1 MALLIVMIILLCLP
15 IFLFFVLRR
24 HVTSSYASSLPPG
37 PKGLPFIGNLH
48 QFDAS
53 KPHVS
58 FWELSK
64 KYGPLMSLRLGFV
77 PTLIVSSAKMAKET
91 LKAHDLQF
99 SGRPASLATQRLTYN
114 GLDLIFSPYGEYWR
128 EIRKICVVHLFNSIR
143 AQNFRPIREDEVSR
157 MIESISKSAAASKQV
172 NLSEITMSLSCNTIC
187 RLAFGKRSDDNEEA
201 ISGRSRF
208 HTLLSEIQ
216 ALSIAFFVTDYFPF
230 MGWIDKLTGMMRRLE
245 NNVQESD
252 RFYQE
257 LIDEHLDPKRTKADM
272 QQEDLVDVLLQ
283 IRKHRGFK
291 VDLTLDHIKAV
302 LMNIFVAGTD
312 TSAATLVWTMT
323 YLMKHPRVM
332 KKVQEEIRSLV
343 GGNKSFVDEDDV
355 QELHYLKAVVK
366 ETMRLQPPAPLLVP
380 RETTEKCIIDGYEI
394 PAKTLVYV
402 NAWAIGRDPE
412 AWENPE
418 EFNPERFIDRSVD
431 FIGQNFEFI
440 PFGAGRRI
448 CPGMHLGIASVDLAL
463 ANLLYKFDW
472 EMPPGMKKQDLDFDS
487 LSGITVHKKNF
498 LVLLAK
504 YHEYVN

>member
-48 QFDAS
+48 QFDSS

-64 KYGPLMSLRLGFV
+64 KYGPLMSLRIGFV

-99 SGRPASLATQRLTYN
+99 SGRPASVATQRLTYN
-114 GLDLIFSPYGEYWR
+114 GLDLIFSPYER
-128 EIRKICVVHLFNSIR
+128 LEKCVVHLFNSIR
-143 AQNFRPIREDEVSR
+143 AQNFRPIREDE
-157 MIESISKSAAASKQV
+157 
-172 NLSEITMSLSCNTIC
+172 
-187 RLAFGKRSDDNEEA
+187 
-201 ISGRSRF
+201 
-208 HTLLSEIQ
+208 
-216 ALSIAFFVTDYFPF
+216 
-230 MGWIDKLTGMMRRLE
+230 
-245 NNVQESD
+245 
-252 RFYQE
+252 
-257 LIDEHLDPKRTKADM
+257 
-272 QQEDLVDVLLQ
+272 
-283 IRKHRGFK
+283 
-291 VDLTLDHIKAV
+291 
-302 LMNIFVAGTD
+302 
-312 TSAATLVWTMT
+312 
-323 YLMKHPRVM
+323 
-332 KKVQEEIRSLV
+332 
-343 GGNKSFVDEDDV
+343 
-355 QELHYLKAVVK
+355 
-366 ETMRLQPPAPLLVP
+366 
-380 RETTEKCIIDGYEI
+380 
-394 PAKTLVYV
+394 
-402 NAWAIGRDPE
+402 
-412 AWENPE
+412 NPE

-431 FIGQNFEFI
+431 FKGQNFEFI

-504 YHEYVN
+504 YHEYRYEEDDEASQRSRFHMH

>member
-48 QFDAS
+48 QFDSS

-64 KYGPLMSLRLGFV
+64 KYGPLMSLRIGFV

-99 SGRPASLATQRLTYN
+99 SGRPASVATQRLTYN
-114 GLDLIFSPYGEYWR
+114 GLDLIFSPY
-128 EIRKICVVHLFNSIR
+128 
-143 AQNFRPIREDEVSR
+143 
-157 MIESISKSAAASKQV
+157 
-172 NLSEITMSLSCNTIC
+172 
-187 RLAFGKRSDDNEEA
+187 
-201 ISGRSRF
+201 
-208 HTLLSEIQ
+208 
-216 ALSIAFFVTDYFPF
+216 
-230 MGWIDKLTGMMRRLE
+230 
-245 NNVQESD
+245 
-252 RFYQE
+252 
-257 LIDEHLDPKRTKADM
+257 
-272 QQEDLVDVLLQ
+272 
-283 IRKHRGFK
+283 
-291 VDLTLDHIKAV
+291 
-302 LMNIFVAGTD
+302 
-312 TSAATLVWTMT
+312 
-323 YLMKHPRVM
+323 
-332 KKVQEEIRSLV
+332 
-343 GGNKSFVDEDDV
+343 
-355 QELHYLKAVVK
+355 
-366 ETMRLQPPAPLLVP
+366 
-380 RETTEKCIIDGYEI
+380 
-394 PAKTLVYV
+394 
-402 NAWAIGRDPE
+402 GRDPE

-431 FIGQNFEFI
+431 FKGQNFEFI

>member
-24 HVTSSYASSLPPG
+24 HITSSYASSLPPG

-99 SGRPASLATQRLTYN
+99 SGRPALVATQRLTYN
-114 GLDLIFSPYGEYWR
+114 GLDLVFSPY
-128 EIRKICVVHLFNSIR
+128 
-143 AQNFRPIREDEVSR
+143 
-157 MIESISKSAAASKQV
+157 AAASKQV
-172 NLSEITMSLSCNTIC
+172 NLSEIIMSLSCNTIC
-187 RLAFGKRSDDNEEA
+187 RLGFGKRSDDNDEA
-201 ISGRSRF
+201 TSERSRL
-208 HTLLSEIQ
+208 HALLREIQ

-230 MGWIDKLTGMMRRLE
+230 MGWIDKLTGMMRRME
-245 NNVQESD
+245 NNFQESD

-272 QQEDLVDVLLQ
+272 QQEDLIDVLLQ

-302 LMNIFVAGTD
+302 LMDIFVAGTD
-312 TSAATLVWTMT
+312 TSAATMVWTMT
-323 YLMKHPRVM
+323 YLMMHPRVM

-366 ETMRLQPPAPLLVP
+366 EAMRLQPPVPLLVP
-380 RETTEKCIIDGYEI
+380 RETTEKCIVDGYEI
-394 PAKTLVYV
+394 PAKTIVYV

-418 EFNPERFIDRSVD
+418 EFNPERFIDRSID
-431 FIGQNFEFI
+431 FKGQNFEFI

-448 CPGMHLGIASVDLAL
+448 CPGMHLGIATVDLAL

-472 EMPPGMKKQDLDFDS
+472 EMPPGMKKQDLNFDS
-487 LSGITVHKKNF
+487 LSGTTVHKKNF

>member
-1 MALLIVMIILLCLP
+1 
-15 IFLFFVLRR
+15 
-24 HVTSSYASSLPPG
+24 
-37 PKGLPFIGNLH
+37 
-48 QFDAS
+48 
-53 KPHVS
+53 
-58 FWELSK
+58 
-64 KYGPLMSLRLGFV
+64 
-77 PTLIVSSAKMAKET
+77 
-91 LKAHDLQF
+91 
-99 SGRPASLATQRLTYN
+99 
-114 GLDLIFSPYGEYWR
+114 
-128 EIRKICVVHLFNSIR
+128 
-143 AQNFRPIREDEVSR
+143 
-157 MIESISKSAAASKQV
+157 
-172 NLSEITMSLSCNTIC
+172 
-187 RLAFGKRSDDNEEA
+187 
-201 ISGRSRF
+201 
-208 HTLLSEIQ
+208 
-216 ALSIAFFVTDYFPF
+216 

-380 RETTEKCIIDGYEI
+380 RETTEKSIIDGYEI

-431 FIGQNFEFI
+431 FKGKNFEFI

-448 CPGMHLGIASVDLAL
+448 CPGMHLGIATVDLAL